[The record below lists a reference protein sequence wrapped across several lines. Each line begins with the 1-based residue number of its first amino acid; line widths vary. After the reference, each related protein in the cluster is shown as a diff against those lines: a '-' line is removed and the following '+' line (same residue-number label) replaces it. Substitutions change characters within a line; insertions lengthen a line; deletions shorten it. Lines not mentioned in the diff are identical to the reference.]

1 MVISLP
7 DRPAVP
13 DPALPVAAID
23 AAVRALDVND
33 ARNGIGPQEGL
44 ALRVL
49 KLVEECGEASAA
61 LIGLRGQN
69 PRKPRSSEQD
79 LVDELLD
86 VALSALVT
94 AASLTGSWAERFGDQ
109 VLTKTSRLVA
119 VVPGGLAAASPAPG
133 AVPPAAPAVAPGVDP
148 GGDPG
153 GDPGRPAGRGRGIP
167 TAPSVMAMV
176 REFHGALGDDLPGSP
191 RLQDAATRRLRR
203 EFLAE
208 EAAEAVAADENGDLV
223 GLAQELAD
231 VVYVAYGTAARY
243 GIPLDAVLAEI
254 HRANLT
260 KEAHPAGGKAVKG
273 PTFRPADVAAV
284 MGFPPAAPAEVGGPA
299 GRAAD
304 ERVGP

>member
-1 MVISLP
+1 MTSLP
-7 DRPAVP
+7 DRPAAS
-13 DPALPVAAID
+13 DPVLPVAAID
-23 AAVRALDVND
+23 AAVRALDVSD
-33 ARNGIGPQEGL
+33 ARNGIEPREGL

-69 PRKPRSSEQD
+69 PRKPRASEQN

-94 AASLTGSWAERFGDQ
+94 AASLTDSWAGRFGDQ
-109 VLTKTSRLVA
+109 VLAKTSRLVSA
-119 VVPGGLAAASPAPG
+119 VSGETASPAPG
-133 AVPPAAPAVAPGVDP
+133 VPGARSPAAPVG
-148 GGDPG
+148 
-153 GDPGRPAGRGRGIP
+153 PAGRGRGTP

-176 REFHGALGDDLPGSP
+176 REFHAALGDDLPASP

-208 EAAEAVAADENGDLV
+208 EAAEAVAADENDDLV

-243 GIPLDAVLAEI
+243 GGSRSTPSSP
-254 HRANLT
+254 RST
-260 KEAHPAGGKAVKG
+260 
-273 PTFRPADVAAV
+273 
-284 MGFPPAAPAEVGGPA
+284 
-299 GRAAD
+299 GRT
-304 ERVGP
+304 

>member
-1 MVISLP
+1 M
-7 DRPAVP
+7 P
-13 DPALPVAAID
+13 DPTLPVAAID
-23 AAVRALDVND
+23 AAVRVLDLND
-33 ARNGIGPQEGL
+33 ARNGIEPREGL

-69 PRKPRSSEQD
+69 PRKSRSSEQD

-109 VLTKTSRLVA
+109 VLAKTSRLVA
-119 VVPGGLAAASPAPG
+119 AIPGEPGAASPAPG
-133 AVPPAAPAVAPGVDP
+133 AVPPAAPAVAPGV
-148 GGDPG
+148 GPG

-208 EAAEAVAADENGDLV
+208 EAAEAVAADENDDLV

-284 MGFPPAAPAEVGGPA
+284 MGFTPAAPAEAGGPA
-299 GRAAD
+299 GRAVD
-304 ERVGP
+304 ERVEP

>member
-1 MVISLP
+1 M
-7 DRPAVP
+7 P
-13 DPALPVAAID
+13 DPTLPVAAID
-23 AAVRALDVND
+23 AAVRVLDLND
-33 ARNGIGPQEGL
+33 ARNGIEPREGL
-44 ALRVL
+44 ALRIL

-86 VALSALVT
+86 VALAALVA
-94 AASLTGSWAERFGDQ
+94 AASLTDSWAGRFCDQ
-109 VLTKTSRLVA
+109 VLAKTSRLVA
-119 VVPGGLAAASPAPG
+119 AVPGEPGAASPAPG
-133 AVPPAAPAVAPGVDP
+133 AVPPVPPAAPAVAPGV
-148 GGDPG
+148 DPG

-208 EAAEAVAADENGDLV
+208 EAAEAVAADENDDLV

-284 MGFPPAAPAEVGGPA
+284 MGFTPAAPAEVGGPA
-299 GRAAD
+299 GRAVD
-304 ERVGP
+304 ERVEP

>member
-1 MVISLP
+1 MISLP

-13 DPALPVAAID
+13 DPTLPVAAID
-23 AAVRALDVND
+23 AAVRVLDLND
-33 ARNGIGPQEGL
+33 ARNGIEPREGL
-44 ALRVL
+44 ALRIL

-86 VALSALVT
+86 VALAALVA
-94 AASLTGSWAERFGDQ
+94 AASLTDSWAGRFCDQ
-109 VLTKTSRLVA
+109 VLAKTSRLVA
-119 VVPGGLAAASPAPG
+119 AVPGEPGAASPAPG
-133 AVPPAAPAVAPGVDP
+133 AVPPVPPAAPAVAPGV
-148 GGDPG
+148 DPG

-208 EAAEAVAADENGDLV
+208 EAAEAVAADENDDLV

-284 MGFPPAAPAEVGGPA
+284 MGFTPAAPAEVGGPA
-299 GRAAD
+299 GRAVD
-304 ERVGP
+304 ERVEP

>member
-1 MVISLP
+1 M
-7 DRPAVP
+7 P
-13 DPALPVAAID
+13 DPTLPVAAID
-23 AAVRALDVND
+23 AAVRVLDSND
-33 ARNGIGPQEGL
+33 ARNGIEPREGL

-109 VLTKTSRLVA
+109 VLAKTSRLVA
-119 VVPGGLAAASPAPG
+119 AVPGEPGVASPAPG
-133 AVPPAAPAVAPGVDP
+133 AVPPAAPVVAPGVDP

-153 GDPGRPAGRGRGIP
+153 RAAGRGRGTP

-176 REFHGALGDDLPGSP
+176 REFHSGLGDDLPGSP

-260 KEAHPAGGKAVKG
+260 KEAHPAGGKAIKG

-284 MGFPPAAPAEVGGPA
+284 MGSTPAAPAEVGGPA
-299 GRAAD
+299 GRAVD
-304 ERVGP
+304 ERVEP